1 MREDVQLIALNMLRR
16 YSFFVQYDGYF
27 KSEHFRSIELQNIRR
42 AVRDIFTH
50 EVRELATVWDLRL
63 RLKAWGL
70 DLEDYNPI
78 LKRLEG
84 IPVVPDQF
92 RQKLVQE
99 MITVSSIRMLARTAL
114 ETIDAHEEVNLIEFK
129 SEVDRL
135 VMDLTDEKQRR
146 GDYATSVAE
155 YLGKDFFVPIGI
167 QHDLSQA
174 VGVGAGEIALCEA
187 LIHSGKSTW
196 VVNVAVNHAKTG
208 GNVVVVTADEPRR
221 RYIRRF
227 DQCIL
232 GVTKDM
238 LLEQKGLADKA
249 RSRVREWGGS
259 IEIHDVTH
267 QKTTV
272 EFIGARLD
280 QLEQGGRAPTMLMV
294 DYPDRLFEP
303 GTPEPRMKVDAIY
316 AGLARLGS
324 RFGIP
329 VWVVSQINRENYT
342 AFPRLGMSAWS
353 SSKEEMAS
361 SILVLQR
368 NAALDEMKKV
378 EVTVLKSR
386 NEDFRPRMTINADW
400 SRQLMW
406 G

>member
-1 MREDVQLIALNMLRR
+1 
-16 YSFFVQYDGYF
+16 
-27 KSEHFRSIELQNIRR
+27 
-42 AVRDIFTH
+42 
-50 EVRELATVWDLRL
+50 
-63 RLKAWGL
+63 
-70 DLEDYNPI
+70 
-78 LKRLEG
+78 
-84 IPVVPDQF
+84 
-92 RQKLVQE
+92 
-99 MITVSSIRMLARTAL
+99 
-114 ETIDAHEEVNLIEFK
+114 
-129 SEVDRL
+129 
-135 VMDLTDEKQRR
+135 
-146 GDYATSVAE
+146 
-155 YLGKDFFVPIGI
+155 
-167 QHDLSQA
+167 
-174 VGVGAGEIALCEA
+174 
-187 LIHSGKSTW
+187 
-196 VVNVAVNHAKTG
+196 
-208 GNVVVVTADEPRR
+208 
-221 RYIRRF
+221 
-227 DQCIL
+227 
-232 GVTKDM
+232 M

-249 RSRVREWGGS
+249 RAMVREWGGS

-280 QLEQGGRAPTMLMV
+280 QLEQAGRAPTMLMV

-324 RFGIP
+324 RFGLP

-386 NEDFRPRMTINADW
+386 NEDFRPRVTINADW
-400 SRQLMW
+400 SRQLLW